1 VPGLT
6 PVIVRE
12 EVPLDVP
19 PGVPTTLRP
28 LGIGELLDRAV
39 TLCVR
44 HFWALA
50 AIYVGFAALLELVQ
64 VLGGNDR
71 AQLVA
76 ALTQLA
82 RNQAA
87 GRADDHALAHVFS
100 QYAPA
105 GGWTLAALALAIFV
119 LPLPTAAMAA
129 SASAFYLGGALNLG
143 DAYRAAVRVW
153 PQLLMVIVIY
163 LAAGSVAYVAVFLVA
178 LALIFLVVLVAAAS
192 KMLAIALGIAL
203 SLAFF
208 VLAIAAGLLAGLAY
222 QVSFC
227 TCVLEGATFLVAFGR
242 GLRRVFRGVGLRRS
256 LLAGL
261 AYFAVLLGITMVSAI
276 GQGVLLGL
284 IKSSV
289 LGSVFAVI
297 VNVAAGAFATVFLV
311 LFYYDLR
318 VREEGFDLQAVANAL
333 PADLFPAG

>member
-1 VPGLT
+1 
-6 PVIVRE
+6 
-12 EVPLDVP
+12 
-19 PGVPTTLRP
+19 
-28 LGIGELLDRAV
+28 
-39 TLCVR
+39 VR

-50 AIYVGFAALLELVQ
+50 AIYVGFAVLLELVQ
-64 VLGGNDR
+64 FLGGNDR

-76 ALTQLA
+76 ALSQLA

-105 GGWTLAALALAIFV
+105 GGWTLAAFALAIFV

-129 SASAFYLGGALNLG
+129 SASAFYLGSALNLG
-143 DAYRAAVRVW
+143 DAYRVAVRAW
-153 PQLLMVIVIY
+153 PQLLMVIVTY
-163 LAAGSVAYVAVFLVA
+163 LAVGSVAYVGVSLVLFAV
-178 LALIFLVVLVAAAS
+178 IFLVLLVAAAS
-192 KMLAIALGIAL
+192 KLLAIALGIGLACAF
-203 SLAFF
+203 LAF
-208 VLAIAAGLLAGLAY
+208 ATAAALLAGLAY

-227 TCVLEGATFLVAFGR
+227 TCVLEGASFWVAFGR

-261 AYFAVLLGITMVSAI
+261 AYFAVLIGITMISTI
-276 GQGVLLGL
+276 GQAVLLGL
-284 IKSSV
+284 IKSNV
-289 LGSVFAVI
+289 LGSIFAVI

-333 PADLFPAG
+333 PAVLFPAG